1 MFSQNLILR
10 EGVFICKA
18 DARLSK
24 DTGMEVKTVKIVSR
38 YMGICH
44 QLLSDATRCKEIS
57 ANQVQ
62 ESVLPKLYRTV

>member
-1 MFSQNLILR
+1 MFSQNLMLR

-24 DTGMEVKTVKIVSR
+24 DTGTVVKAIKIVSR
-38 YMGICH
+38 YMGCH
-44 QLLSDATRCKEIS
+44 QLLSDATRCNEMS

-62 ESVLPKLYRTV
+62 ASVLPSLYRT